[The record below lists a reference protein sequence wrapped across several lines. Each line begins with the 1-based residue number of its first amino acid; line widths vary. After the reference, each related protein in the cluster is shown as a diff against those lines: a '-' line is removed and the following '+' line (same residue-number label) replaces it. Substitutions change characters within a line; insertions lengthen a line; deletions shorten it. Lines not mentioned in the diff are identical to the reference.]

1 MDSVAGKT
9 NRDIESLIGWEKSV
23 LLLFISGHPGS
34 DFTRDGKRKKK
45 KKKKRKLDPACEFV
59 LLAPSPPTVPQLSS
73 KYYFYCSKFLKKKC
87 EM

>member
-45 KKKKRKLDPACEFV
+45 KKKEEEARSCL
-59 LLAPSPPTVPQLSS
+59 
-73 KYYFYCSKFLKKKC
+73 
-87 EM
+87 